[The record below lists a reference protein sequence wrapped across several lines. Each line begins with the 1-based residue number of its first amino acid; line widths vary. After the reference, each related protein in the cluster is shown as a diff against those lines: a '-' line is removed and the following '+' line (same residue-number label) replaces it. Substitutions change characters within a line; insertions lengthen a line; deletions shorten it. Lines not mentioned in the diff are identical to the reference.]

1 MRAAAEGRG
10 QRGMTLLEVIVAMS
24 ILATV
29 LLGMGQFAV
38 NFTRSERQ
46 SEARTLAVN
55 LAAQRLAQVRA
66 SPNYSGLDSAFSGT
80 ETAIPGFPGF
90 VRQTTI
96 VHTGGPRP
104 TYTDDYRTIT
114 VVVSSAALAAPV
126 QETVVVA
133 AP

>member
-1 MRAAAEGRG
+1 MRPRAGHGGE
-10 QRGMTLLEVIVAMS
+10 RGMTLIEVIIAMS
-24 ILATV
+24 LLATV
-29 LLGMGQFAV
+29 LLGMGQFAF

-46 SEARTLAVN
+46 SEARTVAVN
-55 LAAQRLAQVRA
+55 LASQRLSQVRA
-66 SPNYSGLDSAFSGT
+66 SPNYPGLDSTFSGT
-80 ETAIPGFPGF
+80 EASIAGFPGF

-104 TYTDDYRTIT
+104 TYTNDYKTIT
-114 VVVSSAALAAPV
+114 VLVTAPTLATPV